1 MQGET
6 GNVAAVEPLY
16 GNANPALPYC
26 GRVAALPSNMGIRS
40 RNRHFTNARATNFYY
55 SFIFLPPEKRR
66 AIEAVYHFARRGDDI
81 TDGDLSRGEASRA
94 ITEYRAVLDDCFAG
108 RGSTPE
114 LEALAESIG
123 RFKIPRQPFDDLILG
138 LEMDLEG
145 RRYETFQDLEL
156 YCYRV
161 ASTIGLISIEIF
173 GYRNPTAPEYAV
185 NLGKA
190 LQVVNILRDLES
202 DGRRGR
208 LYLPKADLDRFDIKP
223 SEIMGGRYTD
233 PFIEL
238 MQCECDRAQDYFGR
252 ARQALAPE
260 DRRSM
265 VAAEIM
271 GAIYWRLLGRIR
283 ARRYH
288 VFGERVRI
296 SKALK
301 FWTALSVYCGLEW
314 YR

>member
-1 MQGET
+1 MRKR
-6 GNVAAVEPLY
+6 Y
-16 GNANPALPYC
+16 
-26 GRVAALPSNMGIRS
+26 
-40 RNRHFTNARATNFYY
+40 FTTSSGTNFYY
-55 SFIFLPPEKRR
+55 SFIFLPTEKRR

-81 TDGDLSRGEASRA
+81 TDGSLTREESARELND
-94 ITEYRAVLDDCFAG
+94 YRSALDECFAG
-108 RGSTPE
+108 RGATPE
-114 LEALAESIG
+114 LAALAEGIA

-138 LEMDLEG
+138 LEMDLNATKY
-145 RRYETFQDLEL
+145 RTFDELSL

-173 GYRNPTAPEYAV
+173 GYRNPSAREYAV

-190 LQVVNILRDLES
+190 LQMTNILRDLES

-208 LYLPKADLDRFDIKP
+208 VYLPQQDLDRFSVRP
-223 SEIMGGRYTD
+223 PEILEGRYTD

-238 MQCECDRAQDYFGR
+238 MQFECDRARGFFDA

-265 VAAEIM
+265 IAAEIM
-271 GAIYWRLLGRIR
+271 GAIYWRVLGRISQ
-283 ARRYH
+283 RRYN

-296 SKALK
+296 SRPLK
-301 FWTALSVYCGLEW
+301 FWTALSVYLGYEW
-314 YR
+314 FKQDV

>member
-1 MQGET
+1 
-6 GNVAAVEPLY
+6 
-16 GNANPALPYC
+16 
-26 GRVAALPSNMGIRS
+26 MGIRATS
-40 RNRHFTNARATNFYY
+40 RRLTNASATNFYY
-55 SFIFLPPEKRR
+55 SFVFLPAEKRR

-81 TDGDLSRGEASRA
+81 TDGNLTSQEAARA
-94 ITEYRAVLDDCFAG
+94 ITDYRAALDECFAG
-108 RGSTPE
+108 RGATPE
-114 LEALAESIG
+114 MQALAESIT
-123 RFKIPRQPFDDLILG
+123 RFKIPRPPFDDLILG
-138 LEMDLEG
+138 LEMDLNG
-145 RRYETFQDLEL
+145 TTYKTFDELSL

-173 GYRNPTAPEYAV
+173 GYRNPSAREYAM

-202 DGRRGR
+202 DARRGR
-208 LYLPKADLDRFDIKP
+208 LYLPQEDLDRFGIRP
-223 SEIMGGRYTD
+223 AEITEGRYSD

-238 MQCECDRAQDYFGR
+238 MQFECDRARGFFDA
-252 ARQALAPE
+252 ARNALASE

-271 GAIYWRLLGRIR
+271 GAIYWRVLGRIR
-283 ARRYH
+283 ARRYN

-296 SKALK
+296 SRPLK
-301 FWTALSVYCGLEW
+301 FWTAMSVYMGREW